1 MHRQSIRNYHRPP
14 RPITPFAMLLL
25 VLAMIGALALLVAPD
40 RAHAQTAYDLQASFD
55 APATGGEP
63 TGYRLYRQCDNPGDR
78 QLVGE
83 VTSGQTLAAAVTA
96 GVHHFCVAAYNGAG
110 EGPIGEVARVEVGAA
125 APGAVRNLQILVPCD
140 GACTVTVTVHPVD

>member
-1 MHRQSIRNYHRPP
+1 MHRTSIRNYHRPP
-14 RPITPFAMLLL
+14 RPVTPLALLL
-25 VLAMIGALALLVAPD
+25 MVAAMIGALALLAMP
-40 RAHAQTAYDLQASFD
+40 AQAQTAYDLQASFD
-55 APATGGEP
+55 APATGGAP
-63 TGYRLYRQCDNPGDR
+63 TGYRLYQQCDNPGNR

-96 GVHHFCVAAYNGAG
+96 GVHHFCVAAYNSAG

-125 APGAVRNLQILVPCD
+125 VPGAVRNLQILVPCD